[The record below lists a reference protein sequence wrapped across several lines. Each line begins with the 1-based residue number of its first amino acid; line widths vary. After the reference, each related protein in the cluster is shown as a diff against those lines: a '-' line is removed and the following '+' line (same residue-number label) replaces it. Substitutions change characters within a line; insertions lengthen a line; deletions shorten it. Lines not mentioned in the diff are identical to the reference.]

1 VSAHTVTG
9 THGTAAVIGNGT
21 AGGIEETRGTVGADG
36 PKEAEGPGA
45 EARIEI
51 DRTDAEVDRTAG
63 TPAHAHAPATVP
75 RDRDRSR
82 DRKSSRGRRERR
94 SEDRDLKDPLRS
106 WTETAVPTRISA
118 TGKSTTPRSSAW
130 KFPKIPRRNRNATR

>member
-1 VSAHTVTG
+1 MSAHTVTG

-51 DRTDAEVDRTAG
+51 VRIDAEVDRTAG
-63 TPAHAHAPATVP
+63 TPAHDHAPATGPGIGIDRAIASP
-75 RDRDRSR
+75 RAGAENE
-82 DRKSSRGRRERR
+82 DRK
-94 SEDRDLKDPLRS
+94 
-106 WTETAVPTRISA
+106 IA
-118 TGKSTTPRSSAW
+118 T
-130 KFPKIPRRNRNATR
+130 